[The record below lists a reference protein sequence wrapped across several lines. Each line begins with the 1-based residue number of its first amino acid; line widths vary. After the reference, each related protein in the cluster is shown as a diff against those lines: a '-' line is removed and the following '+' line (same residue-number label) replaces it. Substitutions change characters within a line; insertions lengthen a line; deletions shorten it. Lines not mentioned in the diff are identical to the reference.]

1 LCTGNRGRTRYY
13 IRVKFSTA
21 LVALFVIPA
30 AFAQTTS
37 MPVAAAPG
45 APQAPAGAS
54 KAPAGPAPSL
64 NAPSLMDPNRV
75 VLTIGE
81 IKLTA
86 ADYERL
92 VAALPQQ
99 YQAYAKGP
107 GRRAFAENL
116 VQMKLLSNEAVKES
130 LDKQPQVED
139 QLRFQREDLLA
150 RTMFLHYQDTAKVDD
165 AAVQQYYQSHTGEFE
180 SVKASHI
187 LIRVKGAPMPAP
199 AGKTELTDEQALAKA
214 QAIRK
219 RIVGGEDFATVAKA
233 ESDDTGSAQNGGA
246 LPEFHRGQ
254 MVPPFEQA
262 AFAMKAGDLS
272 EPIKT
277 PFGYHII
284 KVEAH
289 TTRPLAEVKPEI
301 EKKLRPEMAR
311 KQLEALRS
319 STTVQFDDAYFGPA
333 TATPP
338 ATLTK

>member
-1 LCTGNRGRTRYY
+1 LRTRYY

-21 LVALFVIPA
+21 LVAFFVIPA

-37 MPVAAAPG
+37 MPVAPAKGAAQTPAA
-45 APQAPAGAS
+45 APQAPAGAPS
-54 KAPAGPAPSL
+54 GAP
-64 NAPSLMDPNRV
+64 PSLMDPNRV

-92 VAALPQQ
+92 VSALPQQ

-116 VQMKLLSNEAVKES
+116 VQMKLLSNEAIKEN
-130 LDKQPQVED
+130 LDKQPQVQD
-139 QLRFQREDLLA
+139 QLKFQRDDLLA
-150 RTMFLHYQDTAKVDD
+150 RTMFMHYQETAKVDD
-165 AAVQQYYQSHTGEFE
+165 AAVQQYYQSHTHDFE

-187 LIRVKGAPMPAP
+187 LIRVKGAPMPAA
-199 AGKTELTDEQALAKA
+199 AGKTELTDEEALAKA

-219 RIVGGEDFATVAKA
+219 RVVGGEDFATVAKA
-233 ESDDTGSAQNGGA
+233 ESDDTGSAQNGGS
-246 LPEFHRGQ
+246 LGEFHRGQ

-262 AFAMKAGDLS
+262 AFAMKPGDIS
-272 EPIKT
+272 EPVKT

-289 TTRPLAEVKPEI
+289 ETRPLAEVKPEI
-301 EKKLRPEMAR
+301 EKKLRPEIAR
-311 KQLEALRS
+311 KQLEALRT

-333 TATPP
+333 PAAPGASAPP
-338 ATLTK
+338 ALAK

>member
-1 LCTGNRGRTRYY
+1 MRASATEKRVRTRYY
-13 IRVKFSTA
+13 IEVKFSTA

-37 MPVAAAPG
+37 MPLAPAPG
-45 APQAPAGAS
+45 AAQTPAPAS
-54 KAPAGPAPSL
+54 KASAGAPPSL
-64 NAPSLMDPNRV
+64 VDPNHV

-86 ADYERL
+86 ADYEHL

-116 VQMKLLSNEAVKES
+116 VQMKLLSNEAVKEN
-130 LDKQPQVED
+130 LDKQPQVQD
-139 QLRFQREDLLA
+139 QLKFQREDLLA

-165 AAVQQYYQSHTGEFE
+165 AAVQQYYESHTRDFE

-187 LIRVKGAPMPAP
+187 LIRVKGAPMPAA
-199 AGKTELTDEQALAKA
+199 AGKTELTDEEALAKA

-219 RIVGGEDFATVAKA
+219 RVTGGEDFATVAKA
-233 ESDDTGSAQNGGA
+233 ESDDTGSAQNGGS
-246 LPEFHRGQ
+246 LGEFHRGQ

-262 AFAMKAGDLS
+262 AFSMKPGDIS
-272 EPIKT
+272 EPVKT

-289 TTRPLAEVKPEI
+289 NTRPLAEVKAEI
-301 EKKLRPEMAR
+301 EKKLRPEIAR
-311 KQLEALRS
+311 KQLETLRS

-333 TATPP
+333 PAAPATP